1 MSIGTDF
8 RSENVTYTVKKF
20 SNDSNYARMT
30 VLESFNMTNTMVDN
44 LILKNNFYQTNMTII
59 VQYYTWGLEIVNDFQ
74 FYLILYNTAYSL
86 ATNTRS
92 VTVNM
97 WTLSPTTSATTIQS
111 SMLGDYQQ
119 VNRFFSGVSGLNLTR
134 TGNKTF

>member
-1 MSIGTDF
+1 
-8 RSENVTYTVKKF
+8 
-20 SNDSNYARMT
+20 
-30 VLESFNMTNTMVDN
+30 MTNTMVDN

-74 FYLILYNTAYSL
+74 FYLILYNTAYSQ
-86 ATNTRS
+86 ATMARS

-97 WTLSPTTSATTIQS
+97 WTLSPSTTATTIQS
-111 SMLGDYQQ
+111 SMLSDYQQ

-134 TGNKTF
+134 SGNKTF

>member
-1 MSIGTDF
+1 
-8 RSENVTYTVKKF
+8 
-20 SNDSNYARMT
+20 MT

-74 FYLILYNTAYSL
+74 FYLILYNTAYAL

-92 VTVNM
+92 VMVNM
-97 WTLSPTTSATTIQS
+97 WTLSPSTSATTIQS
-111 SMLGDYQQ
+111 SMLSDYQQ
-119 VNRFFSGVSGLNLTR
+119 VTRFFSGISGLNLTR
-134 TGNKTF
+134 SGNKTF